1 MTLRR
6 MVMWIAVAAWL
17 PGMAALSGCRE
28 KPKVHRYESSEE
40 IRESEPV
47 MVSPGEEVL
56 E

>member
-17 PGMAALSGCRE
+17 PGLGWLCGCRE
-28 KPKVHRYESSEE
+28 EPKVHRYESSEE

-47 MVSPGEEVL
+47 MVSPGEEVI